1 MLTLNG
7 SNLCFSGFD
16 CFFLAESQMHL
27 AETLRSPASLSTL
40 FMMFSSGR
48 SRFWRNLNLTVSCL
62 LFYKRFIPNITL
74 LLFFGWISG
83 EFGWAIVCIL
93 VIRSWAK
100 IPMVR
105 PNKPNMLPKHTNK
118 AWLGIY
124 HTKFEDICMVSV
136 KLIAEIGT
144 VSYKYPWKQTSC
156 HTFIKSACSCH
167 ETVG

>member
-1 MLTLNG
+1 MLQLNG
-7 SNLCFSGFD
+7 SNLCLSGFD

-27 AETLRSPASLSTL
+27 AETLRSPVSPSTL

-62 LFYKRFIPNITL
+62 LFYRLFIPTCNITL
-74 LLFFGWISG
+74 LVFFGWISG

-93 VIRSWAK
+93 VICNWAK

-105 PNKPNMLPKHTNK
+105 PDKPNMLPKHNNK
-118 AWLGIY
+118 AWVSYLPY
-124 HTKFEDICMVSV
+124 PYLRTCTVSV
-136 KLIAEIGT
+136 KPIAEIGT

-156 HTFIKSACSCH
+156 HTFIKSAC
-167 ETVG
+167 TL